1 MDYPFLIDKT
11 SVELFRFIVDSGD
24 NDQISQSL
32 KDMVSDR
39 QATSKEI
46 DQVQGSINLIDKEIE
61 NYKAQVEAAKPILET
76 CNKILELQNKVSRYN
91 LACETRLQLL
101 KIKQDKSNLSENY
114 NKTLNNSK
122 IYKDFYDKFKTSY
135 TKLNTLKDN
144 FIVLHNI
151 IGDLS
156 DIEEKLTNLNYLKDI
171 KKIDTSRLT
180 QMKEIKLMLN
190 NIEEQRKH
198 LEVKP
203 KATCNISED
212 DYNKLRLLKSY
223 KKNHEDIKTK
233 ISSIS
238 ENITAYKS
246 SIETYNNFKDLF
258 DVCPVCGNKIHK

>member
-114 NKTLNNSK
+114 NNMTGLVVGE
-122 IYKDFYDKFKTSY
+122 IYRKNGEWKF
-135 TKLNTLKDN
+135 NA
-144 FIVLHNI
+144 
-151 IGDLS
+151 IGQPVR
-156 DIEEKLTNLNYLKDI
+156 EA
-171 KKIDTSRLT
+171 SR
-180 QMKEIKLMLN
+180 
-190 NIEEQRKH
+190 
-198 LEVKP
+198 
-203 KATCNISED
+203 
-212 DYNKLRLLKSY
+212 
-223 KKNHEDIKTK
+223 
-233 ISSIS
+233 
-238 ENITAYKS
+238 ITAFVNMYA
-246 SIETYNNFKDLF
+246 
-258 DVCPVCGNKIHK
+258 